1 MDRNDRARLM
11 YRAEA
16 YERRT
21 KRRALPSGALGYTGI
36 TLLRTLAFRYWNAA
50 RRAAWPS
57 YDELQRATGYCRQT
71 IARGIRKLERA
82 GFLLVTRRAGWIG
95 GRIVRESNLYR
106 LPEPQP
112 PPIPADHESLRR
124 ERDKLKTSLSSVER
138 PARDLLDAA
147 LASYEARMRS
157 KNA

>member
-36 TLLRTLAFRYWNAA
+36 TLLRTLAFRYWNAE

-71 IARGIRKLERA
+71 IARAIRKLERA

-106 LPEPQP
+106 LPVDAP
-112 PPIPADHESLRR
+112 PDESLRG
-124 ERDKLKTSLSSVER
+124 ERQPKTPDSIPLS
-138 PARDLLDAA
+138 PLLAAA
-147 LASYEARMRS
+147 LASFEARMQARGM
-157 KNA
+157 KGNEDG